1 MNAGLANFVICIS
14 IEIHGFVLQNN
25 NFYRN
30 TNYIEVRYLDNLLY
44 FNCSTCF
51 CFPIRGSEQFS
62 YKRNFRR
69 TDGVVYTSD
78 DVIIWL
84 SIFFFNLSSFFPFRV
99 DEWFLIFF
107 FYLSYNISLIP
118 LIYRKD
124 IYTRMEC

>member
-44 FNCSTCF
+44 FNCLTF
-51 CFPIRGSEQFS
+51 CSPIRGSEQFS

-84 SIFFFNLSSFFPFRV
+84 SIFFFQFIKFLSFQGWRMI
-99 DEWFLIFF
+99 LNIF